1 MIICHRHAF
10 VFVKTRKTAGSSIEI
25 ALSRLCGPGD
35 VVTRLG
41 DEEERVRREEGGYG
55 PAGHDKPLHRHGPR
69 ELWKRLRH
77 GRCATRFSNHAGLA
91 TARTLVDDV
100 TWSRLLRVTSERN
113 PWDKA
118 VSRYYW
124 QKRRWEKRP
133 RRSPFPPFVD
143 YLEYLEQEKPH
154 WLSCWGIY
162 TLDGAV
168 AIDRFV
174 FYEDL
179 AGGLADL
186 ADDLGLD
193 RAIELPGYRAKARG
207 AAERDYRGEYDG
219 RAAEIVARAC
229 RREIDHFGY
238 AFDAPGRLPA
248 IARADHATA

>member
-10 VFVKTRKTAGSSIEI
+10 VFVKTRKTAGSSLEI
-25 ALSRLCGPGD
+25 ALSRLCAPGD
-35 VVTRLG
+35 IVTRLG
-41 DEEERVRREEGGYG
+41 DEEERVRRSEGGYG

-77 GRCATRFSNHAGLA
+77 GRRAARFSNHAGLA
-91 TARTLVDDV
+91 TARTLVGTA

-124 QKRRWEKRP
+124 QKRRWEKRR
-133 RRSPFPPFVD
+133 RRSAFPPFVD

-162 TLDGAV
+162 TLDGMV

-179 AGGLADL
+179 VGGLADL
-186 ADDLGLD
+186 RAQLGC
-193 RAIELPGYRAKARG
+193 ASVIELPGYRAKARATG
-207 AAERDYRGEYDG
+207 ECDYRDAYDSHS
-219 RAAEIVARAC
+219 AEIVARVC
-229 RREIDHFGY
+229 RREIARFGY
-238 AFDAPGRLPA
+238 AFDAPGQVPA
-248 IARADHATA
+248 LARRDHVGA